1 MVLGSVGL
9 PQTKPKSERCKQAQ
23 GSCWWTQE
31 GIGKVFP
38 CWRAKN
44 VQLQPSGTVGKM
56 QRSSRCGILW
66 CYRTQPQLNLNSYST
81 EGAPYLEHLRRQ
93 RANGHKLYHGEHPIL
108 FGEMDEAD
116 DLLSIF
122 YFLLVIPG
130 MSQVRVLSYFLS
142 RYLLDREPRVLQCTL
157 DHKRKSWAVC

>member
-1 MVLGSVGL
+1 M
-9 PQTKPKSERCKQAQ
+9 AI
-23 GSCWWTQE
+23 SCTT
-31 GIGKVFP
+31 GD
-38 CWRAKN
+38 
-44 VQLQPSGTVGKM
+44 T
-56 QRSSRCGILW
+56 
-66 CYRTQPQLNLNSYST
+66 
-81 EGAPYLEHLRRQ
+81 
-93 RANGHKLYHGEHPIL
+93 PIL

-157 DHKRKSWAVC
+157 DHKRKS